1 MNSQIDLR
9 GASGAVYRYRE
20 DNPVRPAN
28 SAGGVF
34 VYVRQTPEEME
45 VLYAGQT
52 DCLAREDF
60 QEWPRAV
67 AEYGATHLFT
77 RLHVSSAARSQ
88 ELGDILDAL
97 KPVMN

>member
-20 DNPVRPAN
+20 DDPVRPAN

-34 VYVRQTPEEME
+34 VYVRQTPEEVE

-52 DCLAREDF
+52 DSLARADF
-60 QEWPRAV
+60 DQWQRAV
-67 AEYGATHLFT
+67 AEFGATHLFT

-88 ELGDILDAL
+88 ELDDILGAL